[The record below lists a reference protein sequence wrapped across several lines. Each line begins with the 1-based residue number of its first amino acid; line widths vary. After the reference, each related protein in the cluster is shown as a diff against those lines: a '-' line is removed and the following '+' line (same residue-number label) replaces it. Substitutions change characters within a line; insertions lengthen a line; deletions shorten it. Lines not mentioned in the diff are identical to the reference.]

1 MHFFHFSKKDIN
13 LFNSQHIN
21 LINNQNL
28 YKSYINRD
36 FRITNFIDQ
45 SCDKKTNYSEY
56 HRSVLVSELE
66 KKYFGINNKDKII
79 SNIESLKLNNTYTV
93 TTGHQL
99 SLFTGP
105 LFFLV
110 KIINVIKLAERL
122 NQENKEINIV
132 PVFWMATEDHDFEE
146 IQSINLY
153 GKKITWDSQQK
164 GPVGRFNLDG
174 FSQIK
179 EQILDFFGNNIDAQ
193 IHDLMKVYDGEDLA
207 EATFNLVHEL
217 FKDYGLVIIDGDN
230 KNFKK
235 MFVSTIER
243 ELKDQFSYKAVS
255 KTNKDLEMDGFKIQ
269 AFAREINLFYIENGF
284 RKRIEKT
291 DKGFEIKGLGV
302 YSESEILRKV
312 QLNPECFSPN
322 VVLRPLYQETILP
335 NLAYIGGAS
344 EISYW
349 LQLKGIFDST
359 NITYPII
366 GIRTSIMWIDKLVSK
381 KIDQIDLVLEDL
393 FKEKDTIKRQF
404 IEYHSSKELNF
415 DEIDLIESQLVKKLE
430 KSILSVDSTMERY
443 KNSEIVKLN
452 KQIEGIKSKLI
463 KLSKENHTKSMK
475 YIDQIYDK
483 LFPNGQMQ
491 ERYSNIFSFCPD
503 GNISKRIDMLYKVI
517 NPEEKDFLV
526 IREN

>member
-1 MHFFHFSKKDIN
+1 MHIFHFRKKDIN

-21 LINNQNL
+21 LTNNQGL
-28 YKSYINRD
+28 YKSFINRD

-45 SCDKKTNYSEY
+45 ASDKKINYSES

-66 KKYFGINNKDKII
+66 KKYFGVNNKDKVM
-79 SNIESLKLNNTYTV
+79 SNIELLKLNNTYTV

-99 SLFTGP
+99 SLLTGP
-105 LFFLV
+105 LYFIV
-110 KIINVIKLAERL
+110 KIINVIKLADRL
-122 NQENKEINIV
+122 NQENKKINIV

-153 GKKITWDSQQK
+153 GKKISWDTQQK
-164 GPVGRFNLDG
+164 GPVGRFNLDQ

-179 EQILDFFGNNIDAQ
+179 EQILDFFGNNIDAE
-193 IHDLMKVYDGEDLA
+193 IYDLMKVYDGKDLA

-217 FKDYGLVIIDGDN
+217 FKKYGLVIIDGDN

-243 ELKDQFSYKAVS
+243 ELKDQFSYKAVY
-255 KTNKDLEMDGFKIQ
+255 KTNKDLEKDGFKIQ
-269 AFAREINLFYIENGF
+269 AFAREINLFYIENGL
-284 RKRIEKT
+284 RQRIEKT
-291 DKGFEIKGLGV
+291 GDGFQIKGLGV
-302 YSESEILRKV
+302 YSETEILNKL

-335 NLAYIGGAS
+335 NLAYIGGGS

-393 FKEKDTIKRQF
+393 FKEKDTVKRQF
-404 IEYHSSKELNF
+404 IEHHSSKELNF

-452 KQIEGIKSKLI
+452 KQIEGIKSKLV

-517 NPEEKDFLV
+517 NPEKKDFLV
-526 IREN
+526 IRES